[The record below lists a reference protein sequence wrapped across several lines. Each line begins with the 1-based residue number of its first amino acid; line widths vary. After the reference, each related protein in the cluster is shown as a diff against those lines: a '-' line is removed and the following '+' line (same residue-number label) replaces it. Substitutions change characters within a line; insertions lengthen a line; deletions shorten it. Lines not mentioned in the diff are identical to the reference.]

1 MSAEPSPV
9 AVLFA
14 RADSIY
20 KSLSGCDVYDIDR
33 DARTFDGG
41 APVVAH
47 PPCRSWGR
55 LRQFAKPRPDEKLL
69 ALWAV
74 DQVRA
79 FGGVLEHPASSLL
92 WQEKPLPEPG
102 QVDAWGGWTLV
113 VSQWWWGHKAD
124 KLTRLYICGAKG
136 NQLPPIPYRMGEAS
150 HVIASSKA
158 RQKRRYRPEVT
169 KREREAT
176 PQALAVWLVEV
187 ARICGYSNA
196 KREEECAM
204 GHPI

>member
-1 MSAEPSPV
+1 MHADSASV

-20 KSLSGCDVYDIDR
+20 KTMSGCDVYDIQR
-33 DARTFDGG
+33 DAMTFAGG

-47 PPCRSWGR
+47 PPCRAWGR
-55 LRQFAKPRPDEKLL
+55 LRQFAKPRPNEKQL

-79 FGGVLEHPASSLL
+79 NGGVLEHPATSLL

-102 QVDAWGGWTLV
+102 YFDAWGGWTLV
-113 VSQWWWGHKAD
+113 ISQWWWGHKAD
-124 KLTRLYICGAKG
+124 KLTRLYICGAKPG
-136 NQLPPIPYRMGEAS
+136 QLPAIPYRMGEAS

-158 RQKRRYRPEVT
+158 RQKLRYRPEVT

-176 PQALAVWLVEV
+176 PHDLAAWLVEV
-187 ARICGYSNA
+187 ARTCGQASSRKEVANV
-196 KREEECAM
+196 
-204 GHPI
+204 